1 MDNKYI
7 NIYNSLINL
16 TRIKD
21 LYRNFSNQD
30 TFSDRLIIFLF
41 HFAFFLK
48 VFKKDNDKDI
58 MQSIY
63 DYNFKQLEL
72 SIREIGYGDVTINK
86 RMKNYINMFYLI
98 LDKIENWEEL
108 SNSVKSNLF
117 TEYLNINNDGSN
129 LVEYFDNYLN
139 NLSNNTLN
147 FYIKGVIN
155 H

>member
-1 MDNKYI
+1 
-7 NIYNSLINL
+7 
-16 TRIKD
+16 
-21 LYRNFSNQD
+21 
-30 TFSDRLIIFLF
+30 
-41 HFAFFLK
+41 
-48 VFKKDNDKDI
+48 